1 MDGSDR
7 AYFDALAAQL
17 VGAVSAAEQISQ
29 FTSNKTVVGAFAESL
44 VYQFVNRIVHPLRLS
59 SGTVI
64 SPDAYRDKK
73 DTPQFDLIIWDPNP
87 IPSIAAEDRF
97 ALVPRNSVLGIIEI
111 KKTDYDRGLDDIED
125 KASKTSLCFPHG
137 APELFLGVI
146 CAATVHDPEG
156 DNKLTKLINAKRAVY
171 LLDFRRAEPQANSE
185 GVYRLINFLARVRRT
200 AKQREAVFSVNY
212 PGSTWE

>member
-1 MDGSDR
+1 MLFRS
-7 AYFDALAAQL
+7 
-17 VGAVSAAEQISQ
+17 VSAAEQISQ

-64 SPDAYRDKK
+64 SPDAYRNKK

-87 IPSIAAEDRF
+87 IPPIATEDRF
-97 ALVPRNSVLGIIEI
+97 ALVPRNSVLGIIEV
-111 KKTDYDRGLDDIED
+111 KKTDYDHGLDDIED
-125 KASKTSLCFPHG
+125 KASKASTCFPGG

-146 CAATVHDPEG
+146 CAATEHDPDG
-156 DNKLTKLINAKRAVY
+156 DNKLTKLINASMAVY
-171 LLDFRRAEPQANSE
+171 LLDFRKAQPHANSE
-185 GVYRLINFLARVRRT
+185 GVYRLINFLGSVRRT
-200 AKQREAVFSVNY
+200 AKQRQANFSVDY